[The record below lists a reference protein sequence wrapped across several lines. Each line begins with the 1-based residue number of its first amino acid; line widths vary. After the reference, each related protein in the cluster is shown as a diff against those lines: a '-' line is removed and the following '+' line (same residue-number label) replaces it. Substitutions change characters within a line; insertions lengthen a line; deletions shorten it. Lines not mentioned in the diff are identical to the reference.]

1 MLSDK
6 LMKEFIHSRSLD
18 FFNWY
23 REMLSIPLEEKNE
36 FFMYDKK
43 TNVITF
49 KDGSTTVLT
58 NDRPT
63 PLMMYD
69 KFKLSKD
76 DMSIIDSED
85 YYTLGDNILN
95 YLLVYRPFGDKTLRF
110 TKDLTHTMVEAYIA
124 NHLGDSI
131 DVETEYTIL
140 FADGGMM
147 LEQLAELIV
156 VSSTNKSISPPKGGV
171 VYKKKLYE
179 EARKKYGNDLGG
191 DIRVVV
197 DIDNKLEAFD
207 REYMK
212 DDPTYG
218 IFSNDKIM
226 SNARKN
232 MHGTIGAEIG
242 MDGNLTP
249 IVENSLLEG
258 LPNDNTIIASQINS
272 SRKGSIWRGKMTQFT
287 GADAKTT
294 ARVLNNI
301 KILKNDCGTVN
312 TRLID
317 ITKDNFS
324 EYINYNIIESN
335 NDIVRLTDA
344 NVNKYIDTRVRVRTY
359 LFCLQ
364 PNDKYC
370 STCGGR
376 QSEDNNN
383 ISIILSTEN
392 NAIFTNTSMKAFHNK
407 QLKLVPYDLEIALN

>member
-6 LMKEFIHSRSLD
+6 LMKEFIRTRSLD

-23 REMLSIPLEEKNE
+23 REMFSVPLEEKNE
-36 FFMYDKK
+36 YFIYNKK
-43 TNVITF
+43 TSIVTF
-49 KDGSTTVLT
+49 EDGSTTTLT
-58 NDRPT
+58 DDRPT

-69 KFKLSKD
+69 RFKLSKE
-76 DMSIIDSED
+76 DMSIIDTED
-85 YYTLGDNILN
+85 FYSLGDIILN
-95 YLLVYRPFGDKTLRF
+95 YLLVYRPFGDKALRF
-110 TKDLTHTMVEAYIA
+110 TKDLTHHMVEAYIA

-147 LEQLAELIV
+147 LEQLSELIV
-156 VSSTNKSISPPKGGV
+156 VSSTDKSISPPKGGV
-171 VYKKKLYE
+171 EYKKKLYE
-179 EARKKYGNDLGG
+179 EARKLHGNDLGG

-301 KILKNDCGTVN
+301 KILKNDCGAIN
-312 TRLID
+312 TRD
-317 ITKDNFS
+317 IYLNKDNFS
-324 EYINYNIIESN
+324 EYINYNIIDGSN
-335 NDIVRLTDA
+335 NIIRLTDS
-344 NVNKYIDTRVRVRTY
+344 NIVNYMDKTVRVRSY
-359 LFCLQ
+359 LFCIQ

-407 QLKLVPYDLEIALN
+407 QLKLVPYDLKTALN